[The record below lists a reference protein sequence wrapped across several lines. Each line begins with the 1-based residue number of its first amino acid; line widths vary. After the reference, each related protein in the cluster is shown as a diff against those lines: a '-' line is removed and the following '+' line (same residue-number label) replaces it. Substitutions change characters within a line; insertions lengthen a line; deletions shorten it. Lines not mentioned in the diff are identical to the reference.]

1 MACSPISSPL
11 RVRPHGKA
19 IAVASQ
25 GQVRPGDA
33 STVPSLHPSGG
44 YGSKREFPG
53 QCVKKEGVMVTGV
66 KPTTTRP
73 FNDIRKILRLPEG
86 VPIQLAASQ
95 YTTLKPGE
103 QIVIAL

>member
-1 MACSPISSPL
+1 
-11 RVRPHGKA
+11 
-19 IAVASQ
+19 
-25 GQVRPGDA
+25 
-33 STVPSLHPSGG
+33 
-44 YGSKREFPG
+44 
-53 QCVKKEGVMVTGV
+53 MVTGV
-66 KPTTTRP
+66 KPTTIRP